1 MKTRRW
7 LPILIVVI
15 LVIILGVSYQ
25 RLIPRV
31 VAFSPANETT
41 GVFVDTPI
49 RLDFSREM
57 DTGSIAEN
65 LMIDPPSS
73 GELVWDGNAAL
84 FVPDGPWEHGATI
97 TVRLGAEARSS
108 LGLKLG
114 EELAWSF
121 TVGRTLLAY
130 LFPAEGPSD
139 LYALDIV
146 SGEIQRF
153 TTSLGVLDFDVDL
166 TSTKIYYSAVNQEGG
181 SDLFT
186 FDRATGESDLVLEC
200 GVNLCSNVQVHPNL
214 PMLVYTRI
222 GSSAGDGEVKSQVWL
237 LSDLATGETEA
248 LVSRGETKLPQ
259 WSSSG
264 WLSYYHVDLQRFV
277 FLNPATGE
285 RVSFTNKTGE
295 AGTWLPTGGTYITTQ
310 LVASQLDTL
319 RGPSGEAQNA
329 EVDVS
334 ELETVGTVSS
344 HLISFDLQSGRMTD
358 LTRNTLLEDTSPS
371 FSPNGRLVA
380 LARKYIDASR
390 WIPGRQIWLMSA
402 DGSETFQLTYD
413 LNFKHTAFAWH
424 PSGQTIAFVRFN
436 QILLTDPPELWVVD
450 TDGRNAIQLIIGG
463 YAPQW
468 IP

>member
-7 LPILIVVI
+7 LPILIVVV
-15 LVIILGVSYQ
+15 LVIVLGAAYQ
-25 RLIPRV
+25 QLIPRV
-31 VAFSPANETT
+31 VVFSPANETT

-49 RLDFSREM
+49 RVEFSREM
-57 DTGSIAEN
+57 DTGSVAEN
-65 LMIDPPSS
+65 LTIDPPSS

-84 FVPDGPWEHGATI
+84 FVPDEPWEHGATI

-130 LFPAEGPSD
+130 LFPADGPSD

-146 SGEIQRF
+146 SGEILRF
-153 TTSLGVLDFDVDL
+153 TNTLGVLNFDVDL
-166 TSTKIYYSAVNQEGG
+166 NSTKIYYSAVNQEGG
-181 SDLFT
+181 SDLFM
-186 FDRATGESDLVLEC
+186 FDRAMGESDLLLEC
-200 GVNLCSNVQVHPNL
+200 GFDLCSNVQVHPNL
-214 PMLVYTRI
+214 PMLAYTRI
-222 GSSAGDGEVKSQVWL
+222 GSSVGGGEVKSQVWL

-248 LVSRGETKLPQ
+248 LVSRDETKLPQ

-264 WLSYYHVDLQRFV
+264 WLSYYHVDLKRFV
-277 FLNPATGE
+277 FLNPDTGE
-285 RVSFTNKTGE
+285 RVSFANKTGE
-295 AGTWLPTGGTYITTQ
+295 AGTWLPAGGTYITTQ
-310 LVASQLDTL
+310 LFASQLDTL

-424 PSGQTIAFVRFN
+424 PSGQNIAFVRFN

>member
-15 LVIILGVSYQ
+15 LVIILGASYQ

-41 GVFVDTPI
+41 GVFVDAPI

-153 TTSLGVLDFDVDL
+153 TTTLGVLDFDVDL

-237 LSDLATGETEA
+237 LSNLATGETEA
-248 LVSRGETKLPQ
+248 LVSRGETRLPQ
-259 WSSSG
+259 WSSS
-264 WLSYYHVDLQRFV
+264 
-277 FLNPATGE
+277 A
-285 RVSFTNKTGE
+285 
-295 AGTWLPTGGTYITTQ
+295 WLPTGRTYITTQ
-310 LVASQLDTL
+310 FFASQLDTL
-319 RGPSGEAQNA
+319 RGPSGEAQNS
-329 EVDVS
+329 EVDVNA
-334 ELETVGTVSS
+334 LETVGTVSS

>member
-1 MKTRRW
+1 
-7 LPILIVVI
+7 
-15 LVIILGVSYQ
+15 
-25 RLIPRV
+25 
-31 VAFSPANETT
+31 
-41 GVFVDTPI
+41 
-49 RLDFSREM
+49 
-57 DTGSIAEN
+57 
-65 LMIDPPSS
+65 
-73 GELVWDGNAAL
+73 
-84 FVPDGPWEHGATI
+84 
-97 TVRLGAEARSS
+97 
-108 LGLKLG
+108 LG
-114 EELAWSF
+114 EELVWTF
-121 TVGRTLLAY
+121 TVARTLLAY
-130 LFPAEGPSD
+130 LFPADGPSD

-146 SGEIQRF
+146 SGKILRF
-153 TTSLGVLDFDVDL
+153 TTTLGVLDFDVVL
-166 TSTKIYYSAVNQEGG
+166 SSTKIYYSAVNQEGG

-277 FLNPATGE
+277 FLNPDTGE
-285 RVSFTNKTGE
+285 RVSFANKTGE
-295 AGTWLPTGGTYITTQ
+295 AGTWLSTGGTYITTQ
-310 LVASQLDTL
+310 FFASQLDTL
-319 RGPSGEAQNA
+319 RGPSGEAQNS
-329 EVDVS
+329 EVD
-334 ELETVGTVSS
+334 ENALETVGTVSS